1 MAAHGD
7 SAIKVAALFYF
18 SGTGNTRYCAIKAG
32 TLLADKGIRA
42 RVVSIESLPDDA
54 LESYLREAELLVF
67 AYPIYGSD
75 IPDPMKEFFRRL
87 PNKSI
92 GSDGSPTKAAVFCT
106 QWLFSGDGAALADE
120 ELLPRGMRAEWTAHV
135 PMPNNICLSAVR
147 IPYTND
153 ENKLAAMR
161 KRASKKLEAFVDAIV
176 SGKPYRQGRGL
187 LSRPLGLMQRNPY
200 RKYIGAYRSAI
211 AVETP
216 RCTLCGRC
224 VRLCP
229 ADNLSIEDGAV
240 TVAGRCVFCARCY
253 DFCPEAAITFM
264 GKPHDLKRGVPYR
277 GPEPSFK
284 PEILRE
290 ESIVV
295 DPSVLR

>member
-1 MAAHGD
+1 MTARGD

-32 TLLADKGIRA
+32 TLLAGRGILT
-42 RVVSIESLPDDA
+42 RVVSIESLPDES
-54 LESYLREAELLVF
+54 LESCLREAELLVF

-75 IPDPMKEFFRRL
+75 IPDPMKAFFRRL
-87 PNKSI
+87 PDKSI
-92 GSDGSPTKAAVFCT
+92 GLDGSKTKAAVFCT

-120 ELLPRGMRAEWTAHV
+120 ELLPRGIRAEWTAHI
-135 PMPNNICLSAVR
+135 PMPNNVCLSAIR

-153 ENKLAAMR
+153 EARLATIR
-161 KRASKKLEAFVDAIV
+161 ERADKTLEAFINAIA

-187 LSRPLGLMQRNPY
+187 LSRTLGLMQRNPY
-200 RKYIGAYRSAI
+200 RKYIDAYRSAV
-211 AVETP
+211 AVDMP

-229 ADNLSIEDGAV
+229 VGNLSIEGGELKA
-240 TVAGRCVFCARCY
+240 AGRCVFCARCY
-253 DFCPEAAITFM
+253 DFCPESAITFL
-264 GKPHDLKRGVPYR
+264 GKPHDLKRGVPYQ
-277 GPEPSFK
+277 GPEPGFQ
-284 PEILRE
+284 PEKMIG

-295 DPSVLR
+295 EPA